1 MGWWCLSNVK
11 RLGYLDIEKV
21 RWGPVFNKN
30 CVSRGVPGQWGPP
43 VNDEKVCVMFLFIP
57 APRMRRSLQASFCSH
72 ETCHWSIPSFMT
84 SHETSHDLANLSF
97 CSWLVVSIT
106 PNLRR
111 RRKGHPRKS
120 NHLEYFSKKDGRQ
133 SGNLVIK
140 TKQLFSSV
148 LMLEWSF
155 KHFWT
160 NPNWI
165 LCYDWEQ

>member
-11 RLGYLDIEKV
+11 RLGYLDMEKV
-21 RWGPVFNKN
+21 RWGPVFNEKL
-30 CVSRGVPGQWGPP
+30 CVTRGPRSVGTPREWRKSVCHVFVYSCPA
-43 VNDEKVCVMFLFIP
+43 DEKIFAGP
-57 APRMRRSLQASFCSH
+57 FCSH

-140 TKQLFSSV
+140 IKQLSSSV